1 MLRRPATVLSVTS
14 EDVAAYEDRRAR
26 EAHAISERERA
37 VAAAHNK
44 RHLQVLQMQLQQHQ
58 QSSDQSP
65 RPRQDYTQ
73 HDMFAQQGRME
84 PTSGIASS
92 PADYQRMAQQQQ
104 HMFNTQQQGQGHGMP
119 PPNVRGLQQRLA
131 AAAASQGEEDYTEQ
145 DTEMLVGSS
154 DEEGGME
161 DSSMLAAGDGSV
173 RGRGPRRGQAM
184 GGGGAG
190 RGQQLQLT
198 PTPAMGIMDAGR
210 GRSRDE
216 RITGARRGRGPV

>member
-26 EAHAISERERA
+26 EAHAMAERERA
-37 VAAAHNK
+37 VTAAHNK
-44 RHLQVLQMQLQQHQ
+44 RHLQVLQMQLQQAQ
-58 QSSDQSP
+58 QSSDPSP
-65 RPRQDYTQ
+65 RQRQDYAQ
-73 HDMFAQQGRME
+73 HDMFAQQARME
-84 PTSGIASS
+84 PTPGVASS
-92 PADYQRMAQQQQ
+92 PAEYQRMAQQQQ
-104 HMFNTQQQGQGHGMP
+104 HIFNTQQAHGHGMP
-119 PPNVRGLQQRLA
+119 PPNARGLQQRLA
-131 AAAASQGEEDYTEQ
+131 AAAASQGEDDYTEQ

-173 RGRGPRRGQAM
+173 RGRGVRRGQGPAV
-184 GGGGAG
+184 GGAG
-190 RGQQLQLT
+190 RGHQLQLT

-216 RITGARRGRGPV
+216 RITGARRGRGPG